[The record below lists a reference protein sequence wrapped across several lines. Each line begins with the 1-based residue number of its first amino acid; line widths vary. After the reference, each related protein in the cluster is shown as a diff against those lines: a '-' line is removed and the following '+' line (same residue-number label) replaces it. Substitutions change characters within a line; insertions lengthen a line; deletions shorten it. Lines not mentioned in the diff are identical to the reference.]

1 MNKDNQNNDFKTPEG
16 YFESFTERLM
26 GRLSDNPSA
35 HNDLIPKKDGFEV
48 PEGYFE
54 GVNQKIIEK
63 LNHSETKV
71 VQLKP
76 FKKYYMA
83 AAAVAAIVTLAFIFN
98 WSASK
103 ELSFDNIADSDL
115 ENYFENTDLGLSTYE
130 LAELI
135 PVDELEYSDM
145 LEGHLDQENV
155 LDYLN
160 DNIDDF
166 EALNLENNE

>member
-1 MNKDNQNNDFKTPEG
+1 MKKDNQNNDFKTPEG
-16 YFESFTERLM
+16 YFESFSERLL
-26 GRLSDNPSA
+26 GRLSDNQSA
-35 HNDLIPKKDGFEV
+35 QNDRFPKNEGFKV
-48 PEGYFE
+48 PDGYFE
-54 GVNQKIIEK
+54 GVNQRILEK
-63 LNHSETKV
+63 SVHSETKIV
-71 VQLKP
+71 HLRS
-76 FKKYYMA
+76 FKKYYA
-83 AAAVAAIVTLAFIFN
+83 TAAAVAAIVTLASIFN
-98 WSASK
+98 WNAAN
-103 ELSFDNIADSDL
+103 EVSFDNIADSDI

-135 PVDELEYSDM
+135 PIDELEYGDM